1 MHMYYYVFG
10 GIILILCIW
19 AIGSYLVI
27 RSIEEPTYTVLEKRS
42 DYEIRQ
48 YETYIIAETE
58 VNGTYDEATN
68 NGFRIIADYIF
79 GNNTSKESISMTTPV
94 LEESSEKI
102 AMTTPV
108 INTLE
113 GEQTRTI
120 SFVLPSKYTL
130 ETLPTPNN
138 PQVTLTQI
146 PSRKVAVKKFTWY
159 ATENRVAIQKEK
171 LQQSLAR
178 DEENIIGKIQVARY
192 NPPLSM
198 PLTLRNE
205 IIVEIE

>member
-1 MHMYYYVFG
+1 MTMYYYIFG
-10 GIILILCIW
+10 GIIIVLCIW

-27 RSIEEPTYTVLEKRS
+27 RNIEKPTYIVLEKRT

-48 YETYIIAETE
+48 YEPYIIAETE
-58 VNGTYDEATN
+58 VTGNYDEATS

-113 GEQTRTI
+113 GEKTRTI

-138 PQVTLTQI
+138 PQVTITQI
-146 PSRKVAVKKFTWY
+146 PSRKVAVKKFSGY
-159 ATENRVAIQKEK
+159 ATAKRVGEQKEK

-178 DEENIIGKIQVARY
+178 DKENIIGNIQVARY

-205 IIVEIE
+205 IIVEIK